1 MRHDEHRDVLRTV
14 PVSVTTSFGA
24 TTALAAPTS
33 SASCAAIPTSAVA
46 VAAAA
51 CRDDAVT
58 ASSCAALTAAALSV
72 SASAFSV
79 SVSVAECDTT
89 ASSGGSECDTASSS
103 ACGAECDGVASSA
116 AARDSVAADHAF
128 RLVLDASPDGLP
140 VLVGQ
145 RLPRCEQQRVLPS
158 GRVEPRLLWREQPER
173 AHVCGLLDASNN

>member
-1 MRHDEHRDVLRTV
+1 
-14 PVSVTTSFGA
+14 
-24 TTALAAPTS
+24 
-33 SASCAAIPTSAVA
+33 
-46 VAAAA
+46 
-51 CRDDAVT
+51 
-58 ASSCAALTAAALSV
+58 
-72 SASAFSV
+72 V

-116 AARDSVAADHAF
+116 AARESVAADHAF